1 MRKIVTIL
9 LAAAALVACHK
20 PKIISD
26 KELASIFHD
35 AFLANAYAGD
45 SRLRLD
51 SLDIYEPIFARYGYT
66 TEDVQVTIGNF
77 SKRKSARLGDVVE
90 VAIAR
95 LEAEGTYL
103 NRETAILDTIDA
115 RARRAFSRT
124 LYRDTLVT
132 VYSLRD
138 TVKMR
143 FTVDSLRKGEY
154 EVSFEYNVDSLDKNT
169 GQRVVMRFEREDGV
183 TFPMFN
189 NTLRRRIDERVSRTL
204 RNEGDY
210 DRLQVSLAEFVK
222 GNKVGRPHMTFRNV
236 TVRFIPD
243 AADVVD
249 SLYLETIN
257 LGVFNHELSA
267 IPATDSVAQ
276 TSAAR

>member
-9 LAAAALVACHK
+9 CAAAALTACHK

-26 KELASIFHD
+26 KELAAIFHD
-35 AFLANAYAGD
+35 AFLSNAYVAD

-51 SLDIYEPIFARYGYT
+51 SLDVYEPIFARYGYT

-138 TVKMR
+138 TVKMH
-143 FTVDSLRKGEY
+143 FFVDSLRKGDY
-154 EVSFEYNVDSLDKNT
+154 EVSFEYNVDSLDKNS
-169 GQRVVMRFEREDGV
+169 GQRVMMRFEREDGV
-183 TFPMFN
+183 VFPMFN
-189 NTLRRRIDERVSRTL
+189 NTLRRRIDERVSRKL
-204 RNEGDY
+204 RNDGSY
-210 DRLQVSLAEFVK
+210 RRLRVDLAEFVA

-243 AADVVD
+243 AEDVVD
-249 SLYLETIN
+249 SLYLQTIN
-257 LGVFNHELSA
+257 LGVFNHDLSA
-267 IPATDSVAQ
+267 LPATDSVAQ
-276 TSAAR
+276 ASAAR

>member
-9 LAAAALVACHK
+9 CAAAALAACHK

-26 KELASIFHD
+26 KELAAIFHD
-35 AFLANAYAGD
+35 AFLTNAYVSD
-45 SRLRLD
+45 RRLRLD

-138 TVKMR
+138 TTKMH
-143 FTVDSLRKGEY
+143 FTVDSMRRGDY
-154 EVSFEYNVDSLDKNT
+154 EVSFDYNVDSLDKNA
-169 GQRVVMRFEREDGV
+169 GQRVMIRFEREDGAV
-183 TFPMFN
+183 VPMFN
-189 NTLRRRIDERVSRTL
+189 NTLRRRIDERISRTL
-204 RNEGDY
+204 RNNGDY
-210 DRLQVSLAEFVK
+210 TRMNVHLAEFVP

-249 SLYLETIN
+249 SLYLQTIN
-257 LGVFNHELSA
+257 LGVFNNGLSA
-267 IPATDSVAQ
+267 IPAADSVAQ
-276 TSAAR
+276 ASAAR